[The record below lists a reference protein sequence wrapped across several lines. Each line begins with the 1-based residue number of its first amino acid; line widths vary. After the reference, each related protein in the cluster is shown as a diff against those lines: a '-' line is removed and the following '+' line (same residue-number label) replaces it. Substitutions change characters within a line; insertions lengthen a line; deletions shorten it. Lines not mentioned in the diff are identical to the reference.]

1 MSASG
6 SFGPLVNCRM
16 VNQASRLND
25 DPFSSSSYHSLFL
38 KLPFFVD
45 A

>member
-6 SFGPLVNCRM
+6 SSGPLVNCRM

-25 DPFSSSSYHSLFL
+25 DTFF
-38 KLPFFVD
+38 KLPFFVSQ
-45 A
+45 ASILC